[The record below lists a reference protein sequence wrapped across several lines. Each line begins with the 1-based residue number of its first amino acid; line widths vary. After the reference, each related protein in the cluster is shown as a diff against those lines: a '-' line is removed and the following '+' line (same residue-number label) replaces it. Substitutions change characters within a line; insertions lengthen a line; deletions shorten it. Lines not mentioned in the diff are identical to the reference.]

1 MTMKHVKLVGIGLAL
16 IIVVVLILQNTQQV
30 ETRIL
35 FATIEM
41 PRAVLLFITAALGF
55 AAGLLMALRRP
66 QKPRD

>member
-1 MTMKHVKLVGIGLAL
+1 MTMKHVKLVGIALAL

-30 ETRIL
+30 ETKIL

-55 AAGLLMALRRP
+55 AAGVLMALRRP
-66 QKPRD
+66 HKPKG

>member
-1 MTMKHVKLVGIGLAL
+1 MTMKHVKIAGIVFAL

-30 ETRIL
+30 ETKIL

-55 AAGLLMALRRP
+55 AAGVLMALRRP
-66 QKPRD
+66 HKPKD

>member
-1 MTMKHVKLVGIGLAL
+1 MTMKHVKLAGIAASL
-16 IIVVVLILQNTQQV
+16 IVVVVLILQNTQQV

-55 AAGLLMALRRP
+55 AAGVMMTLRRP
-66 QKPRD
+66 RKPRE

>member
-1 MTMKHVKLVGIGLAL
+1 MTMKHVKLAGIALAL

-30 ETRIL
+30 ETKIL

-55 AAGLLMALRRP
+55 AAGLLVAIRRP
-66 QKPRD
+66 HKPKD